1 MTFGAVF
8 IPYSMDDG
16 NNTHQPAQ
24 NWEVREKWCAQEME
38 SGEKKGHAFDSLTDT
53 HAHFLYDNP
62 SISNVRSTLI
72 IISNTCAHRF
82 H

>member
-38 SGEKKGHAFDSLTDT
+38 SGEKKGACFRQ
-53 HAHFLYDNP
+53 FN
-62 SISNVRSTLI
+62 
-72 IISNTCAHRF
+72 
-82 H
+82 